1 MRTTFTVA
9 ASVIGL
15 LSATTAFASS
25 IPPSIE
31 EAYSVAMEY
40 VQSHEMLQ
48 PLEDGSMHPELPLT
62 RRDLLLA
69 VVNDVY
75 SKDVNDQ
82 CFSEIAPSVPAKF
95 DFLFSDVS
103 RNSSIAKEVCA
114 GMFVGILNGID
125 GRLRLDEKAN
135 LVDTAK
141 VITKAYGIAPLPGLR
156 PDPAPWHEPFW
167 YALARRNAIP
177 KTVTSR
183 SSSLTRGEFAEI
195 IYRLQGERP
204 SVGVRYSPTVVQME
218 WQAPAHSKHSVR
230 QVTQSPVIQEPV
242 IVHVRSAEA
251 SAFQGA
257 VRLLENTEAR
267 RDERLARK
275 NTVTARL
282 AP

>member
-1 MRTTFTVA
+1 VQ
-9 ASVIGL
+9 
-15 LSATTAFASS
+15 
-25 IPPSIE
+25 
-31 EAYSVAMEY
+31 Y
-40 VQSHEMLQ
+40 VQNHAMLQ
-48 PLEDGSMHPELPLT
+48 PMADGDMHPELPLT

-69 VVNDVY
+69 IVNDVY
-75 SKDVNDQ
+75 SKDVTDQ
-82 CFSEIAPSVPAKF
+82 CFSEIAPSVPARF

-103 RNSSIAKEVCA
+103 RTSTIAKEVCA

-125 GRLRLDEKAN
+125 GRLRLDENAN

-183 SSSLTRGEFAEI
+183 SSYLTRGEFAEI
-195 IYRLQGERP
+195 IYRLQGDRP
-204 SVGVRYSPTVVQME
+204 SVGVRYTPTVVRMD
-218 WQAPAHSKHSVR
+218 WQAPTHTKHSER
-230 QVTQSPVIQEPV
+230 KTISQSPVVQEPV

-257 VRLLENTEAR
+257 VRLLENAETR
-267 RDERLARK
+267 RDERLSKK
-275 NTVTARL
+275 NTLTARL
-282 AP
+282 SP